1 MRILVIN
8 PNSNQAV
15 TDGMAEA
22 LKPLEVGG
30 GPEIECVTLA
40 EGPFGIE
47 SQADVESVTLPL
59 KRLVSERD
67 DADAYVIACYSDPGL
82 HVCRETTDKPV
93 FGIQECGVLTAL
105 SLGDRFGVIALGHS
119 SIKRHLRYIRQM
131 GVMER
136 LANERAAGLSVAQS
150 ASGEGTFDRLRD
162 VGRELRDLDG
172 ADSIILGC
180 AGMANHRAALADHLE
195 LPVIDPVQAATSM
208 AIGTVLLRG
217 RSTRRRSTRRRST
230 P

>member
-22 LKPLEVGG
+22 LKPLEIQG
-30 GPEIECVTLA
+30 GPEIVCVTLA

-47 SQADVESVTLPL
+47 SQEDVESVTLPL
-59 KRLVSERD
+59 KKLVSQSV

-82 HVCRETTDKPV
+82 HVCREATDKPV

-105 SLGDRFGVIALGHS
+105 SLGDRFGVIALS
-119 SIKRHLRYIRQM
+119 RTSIKRHLRYVRQM
-131 GVMER
+131 GVMAR
-136 LANERAAGLSVAQS
+136 LANERAAGISVEQS
-150 ASGEGTFDRLRD
+150 ASGAGTFDRLCEA
-162 VGRELRDLDG
+162 GRELRDLDG

-180 AGMANHRAALADHLE
+180 AGMATHRAALADHLGI
-195 LPVIDPVQAATSM
+195 PVTDPVQAATSM
-208 AIGTVLLRG
+208 AIGTVLLR
-217 RSTRRRSTRRRST
+217 RHE
-230 P
+230 

>member
-15 TDGMAEA
+15 TDGMADA
-22 LKPLEVGG
+22 LRPLAVDG
-30 GPEIECVTLA
+30 GPEIDCITLT

-47 SQADVESVTLPL
+47 SQADVDSVALPL
-59 KRLVSERD
+59 KKLVLEHD

-82 HVCRETTDKPV
+82 HLCREATDKPV

-105 SLGDRFGVIALGHS
+105 SLGGQFGVIALS
-119 SIKRHLRYIRQM
+119 STSIKRHLRYIRQM

-136 LANERAAGLSVAQS
+136 LAKERAADISVAES
-150 ASGEGTFDRLRD
+150 ASGKSTFDRLCE

-172 ADSIILGC
+172 AESIVLGC
-180 AGMANHRAALADHLE
+180 AGMATHRAALADRLGI
-195 LPVIDPVQAATSM
+195 PVTDPVQAATTM
-208 AIGTVLLRG
+208 AIGAVLLG
-217 RSTRRRSTRRRST
+217 RHS
-230 P
+230 